1 MTSIAIDRTDG
12 LSSSTAIKGPCRVAT
27 TANIALYGEQTI
39 DGIAVVTGDRVLVK
53 NQTAGYENGIYV
65 ADTGQWR
72 RSRDFNKTRDVR
84 DGTAVFVNQGLAGGN
99 SFFVVIS
106 DDPVIVG
113 TDTITFSPIP
123 YQPLNA
129 TLTAL
134 ANITLGTAGL
144 ETLQDETYADI
155 RTELLVATFVPT
167 RTALAALDPT
177 KDQYAYLT
185 ESGREGFFLWKT
197 GDYSALVSGDALQGI
212 YVKATAVAATVG
224 AWVRVYDAATIYASW
239 FGAASTLSDN
249 APPIQQAINHLPVT
263 GGKVILKRGLYS
275 HSSTISLG
283 NGGTG
288 VLSTRSGMLLVGEGQ
303 PPLPNTW
310 FGAFSSEPPTALI
323 YNGPAGSPQIQIAG
337 PVMGWGVQNLYL
349 DGAGLA
355 STNIS
360 VSSGQFGDS
369 KNLTMSGATA
379 AAISSTTVAVFGSVT
394 NADSLANRWDSL
406 AINTGTSGVVR
417 GIIIAGR
424 GTDAIGTNTDYNYFT
439 NVTIWNGN
447 AANTSAQGIYF
458 GASDSNQFHDLHI
471 IGFAAGQAI
480 VFDYGVTTGGAWPAS
495 NMFWGTD
502 LGTSSISNVGT
513 PGNLARPNEF
523 FGSIDTNGGNYPR
536 GIANLYT
543 ALPQE
548 IYNTLLTGQ
557 TAAIGLQSAYQVRQT
572 GLFRVSYYLTITA
585 AGTGGTLQF
594 YVNYNDG
601 QNVGFEQGSA
611 TLASTGGVLAGS
623 FICECVALGSY
634 AANEILKWRVAFNSV
649 TGTPTF
655 KIRVVIE
662 RL

>member
-1 MTSIAIDRTDG
+1 MTRVPRRLAGIGAADLADSTAFDAYVGPAREVTVDPLRGLIRLHDGATPGG
-12 LSSSTAIKGPCRVAT
+12 LSLFGSSIT
-27 TANIALYGEQTI
+27 T
-39 DGIAVVTGDRVLVK
+39 
-53 NQTAGYENGIYV
+53 
-65 ADTGQWR
+65 
-72 RSRDFNKTRDVR
+72 
-84 DGTAVFVNQGLAGGN
+84 
-99 SFFVVIS
+99 IS
-106 DDPVIVG
+106 
-113 TDTITFSPIP
+113 S
-123 YQPLNA
+123 
-129 TLTAL
+129 
-134 ANITLGTAGL
+134 
-144 ETLQDETYADI
+144 
-155 RTELLVATFVPT
+155 
-167 RTALAALDPT
+167 RTALAAVDTT
-177 KDQYAYLT
+177 KEIAVYLR
-185 ESGREGFFLWKT
+185 ESGREGMFLWMT
-197 GDYSALVSGDALQGI
+197 GDYSTSISGDTLQGI
-212 YVKATAVAATVG
+212 YVKATAIAATAG

-239 FGAASTLSDN
+239 FGASIALSDN
-249 APPIQQAINHLPVT
+249 TPPIQQAINHLPVT
-263 GGKVILKRGLYS
+263 GGKVILSAGVYS

-288 VLSTRSGMLLVGEGQ
+288 VLSTRSGILLVGEGQ
-303 PPLPNTW
+303 PPLPNSW
-310 FGAFSSEPPTALI
+310 FGSFSSTPSTSLV
-323 YNGPAGSPQIQIAG
+323 YNGAAGSPQIQIAG

-369 KNLTMSGATA
+369 KNLTMVGSTA

-394 NADSLANRWDSL
+394 NADSLANRWDNL
-406 AINTGTSGVVR
+406 AINTGTSGVCR

-424 GTDAIGTNTDYNYFT
+424 GTDAVGTNTDYNYFS

-447 AANTSAQGIYF
+447 GSNASAQGIYF

-471 IGFAAGQAI
+471 INFATGQAI

-523 FGSIDTNGGNYPR
+523 FGSIDTNGSNYPR
-536 GIANLYT
+536 GLPNLYT

-548 IYNTLLTGQ
+548 IYNTLMTGQ

-611 TLASTGGVLAGS
+611 ALASTGGVLAGS
-623 FICECVALGSY
+623 FVCECVALGSY

-649 TGTPTF
+649 TGTPAF
-655 KIRVVIE
+655 KVRVVIE